1 MVATFSETSAVTSE
15 KYVVKQGMNKS
26 KSFKNFELIWMAL
39 LRFCFTLIA

>member
-39 LRFCFTLIA
+39 LGFCFTLIA